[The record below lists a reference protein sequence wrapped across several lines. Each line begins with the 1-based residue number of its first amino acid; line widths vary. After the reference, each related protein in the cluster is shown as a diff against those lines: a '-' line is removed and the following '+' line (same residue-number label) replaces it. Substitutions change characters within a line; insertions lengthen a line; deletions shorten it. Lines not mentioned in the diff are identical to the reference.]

1 MAINFRNLE
10 LESLRSFENWY
21 IPVSHRPKYFPAE
34 KLSSEEH
41 GDIVL
46 AVETFLGIFYPR
58 RLNWAVLY
66 DSLICMLN
74 LQLDARRMPSLGI
87 LIVIPQVLTPP

>member
-1 MAINFRNLE
+1 MSICSAHGHFEIAYCSK
-10 LESLRSFENWY
+10 LESLRSFKNCY

-46 AVETFLGIFYPR
+46 TVEIFLGIFHPR

-66 DSLICMLN
+66 D
-74 LQLDARRMPSLGI
+74 
-87 LIVIPQVLTPP
+87 